1 MSLSRSLRGI
11 LILLALIGLLAT
23 WPAARLQA
31 SELEDCS
38 IRLIP
43 ADAAFYGAS
52 LRNGEQL
59 KIIAESNAWK
69 KLMDMPSVQMGLGML
84 KDQMENGDNEQ
95 AAQAKAMLENPQV
108 KDLLGLLADM
118 FSDDVFC
125 YGNADVAEV
134 LELLQD
140 VSNASNYGPLYF
152 MAAGEADAMSR
163 PEMQGKAVLYALAEN
178 VDKLKVPTMVMGF
191 SVEDEE
197 RATVHLGKLEGF
209 LGLLTLMQPQ
219 FAGRV
224 VRQEVG
230 DSQFLTVTVDGEM
243 IPWDEVPLDDL
254 REFEDNE
261 GDVDKIVEKV
271 NELNLVVALGVREG
285 YLMVAVTDSVES
297 LAKLGEGDSLLT
309 RPELDVVKKHADK
322 RLTGISYASEDFI
335 TRMAMSAEDL
345 DGLLE
350 IGDVALKELP
360 LDDGAK
366 ERIRKDVTELA
377 NDLKSLIPKPGAAVG
392 VSFLTD
398 KGTESYGYNWTENF
412 MLDGSQPLD
421 VLSHIG
427 GDPLLAIA
435 WREHVYPDIYD
446 RVIHWVRVGHE
457 YFEEFAVP
465 EMSKKDRR
473 KYKKVVKLVKP
484 LCEQLNDVNRDSL
497 IPACSGQSAIV
508 IDAKLMSKKIAA
520 DIPET
525 EEAMPLLEPAIVVGI
540 KDADAMREAYV
551 GYQRFFNDL
560 LEVARELDENGEI
573 PDDYQIP
580 WPEVSETSDTSTLSY
595 TLPSEWGVDEQI
607 LPNAVLTDDFAVV
620 TATEAHSARLLESTP
635 PATSGVLA
643 DVNRPRAV
651 AVMFNWA
658 DTVDALTPWLRLA
671 AREAAK
677 ENLGGA
683 DDDPEIEAIV
693 AQVDT
698 VLEVL
703 KAMRRCTVECYF
715 EDGAL
720 VTHSMMEVQDIE

>member
-11 LILLALIGLLAT
+11 LILLALVGLLAT
-23 WPAARLQA
+23 RPASHLQA

-52 LRNGEQL
+52 LRNGEQI

-69 KLMDMPSVQMGLGML
+69 KLMNMPSVQMGLGML
-84 KDQMENGDNEQ
+84 KDRLEDEDNEQ
-95 AAQAKAMLENPQV
+95 AAQAKAVLENPQV

-125 YGNADVAEV
+125 YGNADVGEV
-134 LELLQD
+134 LELVQD
-140 VSNASNYGPLYF
+140 VSNATNYGPFYF
-152 MAAGEADAMSR
+152 MAAGEADAMSQ
-163 PEMQGKAVLYALAEN
+163 PEMQGKAALYALAEN
-178 VDKLKVPTMVMGF
+178 VDQIKIPTMVMGF

-224 VRQEVG
+224 IRQEVG
-230 DSQFLTVTVDGEM
+230 DSQFLTVTLDGEM
-243 IPWDEVPLDDL
+243 IPWDEVPLDDM

-261 GDVDKIVEKV
+261 GDVDKIVEKI
-271 NELNLVVALGVREG
+271 NELKLIVALGVREG
-285 YLMVAVTDSVES
+285 YLMVAVTDSMES

-322 RLTGISYASEDFI
+322 RLTGISYASEDFT
-335 TRMAMSAEDL
+335 TRMAMSAEDI
-345 DGLLE
+345 DGLLM
-350 IGDVALKELP
+350 IGETALEQLS
-360 LDDGAK
+360 LDDDAK

-377 NDLKSLIPKPGAAVG
+377 DDLKSLIPKPGAAVG

-398 KGTESYGYNWTENF
+398 KGAESYGYNWTENHL
-412 MLDGSQPLD
+412 LDGSQPLD

-435 WREHVYPDIYD
+435 WREHVYPDVYD
-446 RVIHWVRVGHE
+446 RIVHWVRVGHG

-465 EMSKKDRR
+465 EMSKKDKRQ
-473 KYKKVVKLVKP
+473 YKKAIKLIEP
-484 LCEQLNDVNRDSL
+484 LFEDLVDAGKSL
-497 IPACSGQSAIV
+497 IEAGDGQAAIV

-520 DIPET
+520 EVPET
-525 EEAMPLLEPAIVVGI
+525 EEAMPLPEPAIVMGI
-540 KDADAMREAYV
+540 KNADAMREAYV
-551 GYQRFFNDL
+551 GYQKFFNGL
-560 LEVARELDENGEI
+560 LEVAREFDENGEI
-573 PDDYQIP
+573 PEDYEIP

-595 TLPSEWGVDEQI
+595 TFPSEWGVDEQI
-607 LPNAVLTDDFAVV
+607 KPNAVLTDDIAVV
-620 TATEAHSARLLESTP
+620 TASEAHSARLLKSTA
-635 PATSGVLA
+635 PAIGGVLA
-643 DVNRPRAV
+643 DGARPRAV
-651 AVMFNWA
+651 AAMLNWA
-658 DTVDALTPWLRLA
+658 GTVDALTPWLRLA

-677 ENLGGA
+677 ENLGDEA
-683 DDDPEIEAIV
+683 DEAQIEAIV
-693 AQVDT
+693 AQVET

-720 VTHSMMEVQDIE
+720 VTHSMMEVQDVE